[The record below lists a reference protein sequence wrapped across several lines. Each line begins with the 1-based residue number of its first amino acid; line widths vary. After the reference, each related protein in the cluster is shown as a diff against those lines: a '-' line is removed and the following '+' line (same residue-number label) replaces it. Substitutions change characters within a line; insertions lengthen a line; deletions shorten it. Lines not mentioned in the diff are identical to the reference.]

1 MSSMNSDQQPQIAP
15 ENQPGTARRTRER
28 SEYIDDPGK
37 KRVMGFEPILAKRI
51 MHLGLPVIIGMLTQT
66 AINMIDSAM
75 VGRLREDMAVAGTAA
90 LGPSLVLLWAF
101 GGFLSAISVGTQA
114 LTARRY
120 GEGSARGAGRVLTN
134 SAILALSSS
143 ILVSV
148 LAWFLA
154 KPIFHAISHDP
165 LIRDVGTSYARIRFI
180 GLFSMVL
187 MMSYKSF
194 YDGVGRVRIHM
205 SIAIIMNLSNALLN
219 YILIFGKWGFP
230 AMEVDGAAWAS
241 VISSS
246 GGLAIMILWS
256 MRRKDWRTFR
266 VYQLRNI
273 NLSVMGRVAY
283 LSIWSGLAT
292 LFVMTGFGFFYWIV
306 GRVDKMEGLA
316 GVNTAATSAVI
327 NISMLCFMTCI
338 AFGTATATLVSQ
350 SMGARKP
357 DLAERYGWQSIKIIV
372 LLMGVLGGT
381 AVLFSTEI
389 VRLFLPETGGFAEVL
404 KDQVVQIAGRSLSLA
419 GFGAPIAAAALVFTQ
434 ALYGAGESRYVMIV
448 ELVLHFSCLV
458 PLAYGLAVVLG
469 FGLNGCWYAAGI
481 YGFALMTAMGSKF
494 YLGGWKKTEI

>member
-1 MSSMNSDQQPQIAP
+1 MDSLTQETEQASTVPTSTKSGQV
-15 ENQPGTARRTRER
+15 R
-28 SEYIDDPGK
+28 SEFVVDSDER
-37 KRVMGFEPILAKRI
+37 RVFGFEPQLVLRILK
-51 MHLGLPVIIGMLTQT
+51 LSVPVIIGMLTQT

-75 VGRLREDMAVAGTAA
+75 VGRLREEMAVAGTAA

-114 LTARRY
+114 LTARRF

-143 ILVSV
+143 LVV
-148 LAWFLA
+148 TVIAWFLA
-154 KPIFHAISHDP
+154 QPIFSAISHDP
-165 LIRDVGTSYARIRFI
+165 LIREVGTSYSRIRFL

-205 SIAIIMNLSNALLN
+205 SIAIIMNLSNAFLN
-219 YILIFGKWGFP
+219 YLLIFGNWGFP
-230 AMEVDGAAWAS
+230 ALEVDGAAWAS

-246 GGLAIMILWS
+246 GGLFIMIAWS
-256 MRRKDWRTFR
+256 MRRSDWRTFR

-273 NLSVMGRVAY
+273 NFKVMGRVAY

-306 GRVDKMEGLA
+306 GQVDEREGLA
-316 GVNTAATSAVI
+316 GINTAATSAVI

-338 AFGTATATLVSQ
+338 AYGTATATLVSQ
-350 SMGARKP
+350 SMGAKKS

-372 LLMGVLGGT
+372 LLMSALGAI
-381 AVLFSTEI
+381 AVFFPTEL
-389 VRLFLPETGGFAEVL
+389 VRLFLPETEQFAETL
-404 KDQVVQIAGRSLSLA
+404 KDQVVVTASNSLA
-419 GFGAPIAAAALVFTQ
+419 LCGFGAPIAAAALVFTQ
-434 ALYGAGESRYVMIV
+434 ALYGAGESRYVMLV
-448 ELVLHFSCLV
+448 EMVLHFSCLV
-458 PLAYGLAVVLG
+458 PLAYGLAIPFG
-469 FGLNGCWYAAGI
+469 FGLYGCWYAAGI
-481 YGFALMTAMGSKF
+481 YGVALMSAMGIKF
-494 YLGGWKKTEI
+494 YLGSWKNTEI